1 MIPFYTIFN
10 PQEVIDNI
18 ENLAIIGKTKGSK
31 KKLITEN
38 IYSIH
43 TLKNES
49 GEIIE
54 MQGKQIIINAKDVK
68 DEKTKAALE
77 SIYAYL
83 SMKHD
88 MKKEW
93 MGRSKGRKPASRALK
108 KPAKRAGAKRGAS
121 VPQRK
126 RARFQ
131 SGD

>member
-68 DEKTKAALE
+68 DEK
-77 SIYAYL
+77 IYGEAKKYL
-83 SMKHD
+83 KQHSFKM
-88 MKKEW
+88 
-93 MGRSKGRKPASRALK
+93 A
-108 KPAKRAGAKRGAS
+108 
-121 VPQRK
+121 
-126 RARFQ
+126 
-131 SGD
+131 